1 MSSPMPPDMQGQPP
15 VAKKTSFWVWVLGGC
30 GVLIVVA
37 ILGFAV
43 AGYVGMKMIKSAG
56 FDSELMQKNPG
67 LAMAKM
73 VTAMNKD
80 YETVK
85 TNDREGTITVREK
98 STGKVITMKFDPEAK
113 KMVIIGDDGKQST
126 VSVNGNGADGGV
138 SLQAADGT
146 SLKIGAD
153 ADKNAPS
160 WVPQYPGSAPK
171 GAFSSSSAEGS
182 QNTFTFKSSDSVAKI
197 LAFYTDQMKSAG
209 FTISLTSTTETGGLI
224 QAQDETKKRT
234 LMVTVSNGTD
244 GNDTSVTSIEKK

>member
-1 MSSPMPPDMQGQPP
+1 MPPDMQGQPP
-15 VAKKTSFWVWVLGGC
+15 VAKKTSVWVWVLGGC
-30 GVLIVVA
+30 GVLVVVVVLA
-37 ILGFAV
+37 FAV

-85 TNDREGTITVREK
+85 TNDKEGTITVREK
-98 STGKVITMKFDPEAK
+98 STGKVITLKFDPEAK
-113 KMVIIGDDGKQST
+113 KMVVIGDDGKQST
-126 VSVNGNGADGGV
+126 VSVNDSGLSAQGADG
-138 SLQAADGT
+138 ST
-146 SLKIGAD
+146 LKLGAD
-153 ADKNAPS
+153 AGNNAPS
-160 WVPQYPGSAPK
+160 WVPQYPGSTPK

-182 QNTFTFKSSDSVAKI
+182 QNTFTFKSSDPVAKI